1 MVKMAESKMEEFFT
15 EKDVQMYSRG
25 DVLRGRVLQVNE
37 TGVLVDIGYKSEA
50 QMRRTD
56 LAPFRNQEIAPG
68 EEIEV
73 LVTYI
78 DEDEG
83 TVYVSEKQAIYE
95 KRIGELERIY
105 HDRGYV
111 KGFIEDVVKDAG
123 YHVNLNGIR
132 AFLPGSHLGNDLPAD
147 IGKLRGQ
154 EATFAILEL
163 DRREK
168 NLVVSH
174 KRYLQDRKSTR
185 LNSSHIPLSRMPSSA

>member
-1 MVKMAESKMEEFFT
+1 M
-15 EKDVQMYSRG
+15 
-25 DVLRGRVLQVNE
+25 
-37 TGVLVDIGYKSEA
+37 
-50 QMRRTD
+50 
-56 LAPFRNQEIAPG
+56 
-68 EEIEV
+68 
-73 LVTYI
+73 
-78 DEDEG
+78 
-83 TVYVSEKQAIYE
+83 
-95 KRIGELERIY
+95 ERIY

-174 KRYLQDRKSTR
+174 KRYLQDQERQRLDQIFSQLEVGQVVEGQVKSIVEFGLFVDIGGFEGLVHR
-185 LNSSHIPLSRMPSSA
+185 SEISWKDLPAPPSSYKVGRSEERRGGEECRARWSPDH